1 MKVVNK
7 RLLVTQGGAT
17 IVRGRI
23 YEQTQLGDHK
33 TRLTV
38 KAPDGGWPT
47 KVIVPDGLIERGT
60 ATYKGAEF
68 KIY

>member
-1 MKVVNK
+1 MVNK

-23 YEQTQLGDHK
+23 YEQTKLGSHK
-33 TRLTV
+33 TRLKV

-47 KVIVPDGLIERGT
+47 NVIVPDGLIERGF
-60 ATYKGAEF
+60 ATYRGAEF

>member
-1 MKVVNK
+1 MDVVNK

-23 YEQTQLGDHK
+23 YEQTKLGSRK
-33 TRLTV
+33 TRLKV

-47 KVIVPDGLIERGT
+47 NVIVPDGLLERGF
-60 ATYKGAEF
+60 ATYRGAEF